1 MNSELSRVETYR
13 KNRKKTPV
21 KKASSAG
28 AGKRTSS
35 KSKAAATSSTRAA
48 GTLRRG
54 KTAGDAGKRPA
65 AAKTAAA
72 ASGSAA
78 APQTR
83 RNYRTAG
90 KRETGDETAVP
101 ARADTYGS
109 RRIKISKYFTNSL
122 IFLFIGLT
130 AFLVYWGIKGAPPL
144 EDLW

>member
-21 KKASSAG
+21 KKAPSAG
-28 AGKRTSS
+28 AGKRTPP
-35 KSKAAATSSTRAA
+35 KSKAAETSSTRAA

-54 KTAGDAGKRPA
+54 KTEGNAGKRPA
-65 AAKTAAA
+65 AARTAAA

-78 APQTR
+78 APQSR
-83 RNYRTAG
+83 RSNRTAG
-90 KRETGDETAVP
+90 KRETEGESAVP

>member
-21 KKASSAG
+21 KKAPSAD
-28 AGKRTSS
+28 AGQRTTP
-35 KSKAAATSSTRAA
+35 KSKAAETSSTRAA

-54 KTAGDAGKRPA
+54 KTAENAGKRPA
-65 AAKTAAA
+65 AARTAAA

-78 APQTR
+78 APQSR
-83 RNYRTAG
+83 RSNRTAG
-90 KRETGDETAVP
+90 KREAGEESAVP

>member
-21 KKASSAG
+21 KKAPSAG
-28 AGKRTSS
+28 AAKRTPP
-35 KSKAAATSSTRAA
+35 KSKAAETSSTRAA

-54 KTAGDAGKRPA
+54 KTAGKAGKRPA
-65 AAKTAAA
+65 AARTAAA
-72 ASGSAA
+72 ASVSA
-78 APQTR
+78 APQSR
-83 RNYRTAG
+83 RSNRTAG
-90 KRETGDETAVP
+90 NRETADESTVP

>member
-21 KKASSAG
+21 KKAPSAG
-28 AGKRTSS
+28 AGKRTPP
-35 KSKAAATSSTRAA
+35 KSKAAETSSTRAA

-54 KTAGDAGKRPA
+54 KTAGNAGKRPA
-65 AAKTAAA
+65 AARTAAA

-78 APQTR
+78 PQSR
-83 RNYRTAG
+83 RSNRTAG
-90 KRETGDETAVP
+90 NRETEGESTVP